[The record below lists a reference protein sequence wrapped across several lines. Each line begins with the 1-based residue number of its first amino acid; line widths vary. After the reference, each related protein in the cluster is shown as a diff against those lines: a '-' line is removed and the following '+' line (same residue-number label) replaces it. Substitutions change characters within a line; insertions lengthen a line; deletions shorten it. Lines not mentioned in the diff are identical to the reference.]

1 MFLVL
6 EVSFLYEFSEAF
18 LYVASLNREA
28 KLGLCHFL
36 LFLMSDSENRFQ
48 RLTFSVCTLVAKFSE
63 IGDLVFSVVKSN
75 TPEKW
80 GWKNGLAIKSM
91 CYF

>member
-1 MFLVL
+1 M
-6 EVSFLYEFSEAF
+6 
-18 LYVASLNREA
+18 ASLNSEA
-28 KLGLCHFL
+28 NLDLCHFL

-48 RLTFSVCTLVAKFSE
+48 RLTFSVYTLVAKFSE

-75 TPEKW
+75 TLEEW
-80 GWKNGLAIKSM
+80 GWKNGSAIKSM